1 MYSRRLLNRNF
12 KFMRKHRKYLKE
24 KYKEDEKIKKT
35 GSNFPVD
42 LEKKNKWKHKINK
55 DFPFLL

>member
-1 MYSRRLLNRNF
+1 MKRNL
-12 KFMRKHRKYLKE
+12 KIMRKHRKYLKE

-35 GSNFPVD
+35 GNNFPVNF
-42 LEKKNKWKHKINK
+42 EKKNYWKHKINN

>member
-1 MYSRRLLNRNF
+1 MLRTSIMKRNL
-12 KFMRKHRKYLKE
+12 KIMRKHRKYLKE

-35 GSNFPVD
+35 GNNFPVNF
-42 LEKKNKWKHKINK
+42 EKKNYWKHKINN